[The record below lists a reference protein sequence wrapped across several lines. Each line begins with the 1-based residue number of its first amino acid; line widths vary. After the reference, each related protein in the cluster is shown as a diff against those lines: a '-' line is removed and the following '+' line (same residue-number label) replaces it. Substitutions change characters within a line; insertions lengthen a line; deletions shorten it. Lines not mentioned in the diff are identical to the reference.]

1 MRNNQ
6 TDLKS
11 LPKLY
16 LMPGFIIETKKKR
29 ISENL
34 LCFCFVLFFNSH
46 FNNTPNKA
54 ISLSCLILH
63 WKIITIE
70 KETLFQSFVKNKS
83 TLTRNKTHRSKLQAK
98 QFTLAVY
105 NPEGGPKTVTTQY
118 HKPIISF
125 HEVNTMVHEI
135 IYMAFIEI

>member
-16 LMPGFIIETKKKR
+16 LMSGFIIKTKKKR
-29 ISENL
+29 ISPNL
-34 LCFCFVLFFNSH
+34 HCFCLCFNSH
-46 FNNTPNKA
+46 FNKHLKRQ

-70 KETLFQSFVKNKS
+70 KETVSIIVKIKS
-83 TLTRNKTHRSKLQAK
+83 TLTHNKTHRSKLQAK
-98 QFTLAVY
+98 QFTRAVY
-105 NPEGGPKTVTTQY
+105 NPEGGPKTVTT
-118 HKPIISF
+118 HISQA
-125 HEVNTMVHEI
+125 N
-135 IYMAFIEI
+135 YFIPRGEQ